1 MLQRLDNEIIKKKKE
16 EKFNTDLVIIPGGM
30 MSWVEVLIVT
40 TNSFSKITLKA
51 I

>member
-1 MLQRLDNEIIKKKKE
+1 MKLLKKKRK
-16 EKFNTDLVIIPGGM
+16 KNLTHLVIIPGGM